1 MKTCHLLGVA
11 LLGLVCSRSAFAQA
25 DIPSVSSVPN
35 AAGVPAI
42 PAATIPGRPGRS
54 TSTVP
59 SVAPENGTRP
69 TGITGSTYSTGLPTR
84 NMDGGTQR
92 ADQPRVGQAVPGAQ
106 PTKRLHKG
114 RPRTKQPAF

>member
-1 MKTCHLLGVA
+1 MKTLHLFGAA
-11 LLGLVCSRSAFAQA
+11 LLGLTLSSPAFAQA
-25 DIPSVSSVPN
+25 DVPTVSSVPN
-35 AAGVPAI
+35 AAGVPSI

-59 SVAPENGTRP
+59 TVTPANGTRP
-69 TGITGSTYSTGLPTR
+69 TGITGSTYANGLPDR
-84 NMDGGTQR
+84 NIDGGTQR
-92 ADQPRVGQAVPGAQ
+92 ADQPRAGQAMPGAQ

>member
-1 MKTCHLLGVA
+1 MKTRHLLGLA
-11 LLGLVCSRSAFAQA
+11 LLGAVAFSRPAFAQA
-25 DIPSVSSVPN
+25 DIPTVSSVPN

-54 TSTVP
+54 TNTVP
-59 SVAPENGTRP
+59 AVTPINGTRP
-69 TGITGSTYSTGLPTR
+69 VGITGSLYSNGLPAR

-92 ADQPRVGQAVPGAQ
+92 ADQPRAGQAMPGSQ

-114 RPRTKQPAF
+114 TVRLPRR

>member
-1 MKTCHLLGVA
+1 MKAYQLLGIA
-11 LLGLVCSRSAFAQA
+11 LLSVVGSRSAFAQA
-25 DIPSVSSVPN
+25 DIPSISSVPN

-69 TGITGSTYSTGLPTR
+69 TGITGSTFSTGLPAR

-92 ADQPRVGQAVPGAQ
+92 ADQPRVGQAVPGSQ

-114 RPRTKQPAF
+114 RPRQ